1 MISMKIG
8 IITFHRAENY
18 GSVLQAY
25 ALNRYIRNIKPGAE
39 VEEIDYESD
48 IQKDIYRILIAPKS
62 ILGCAR
68 YIHSLLTYKALV
80 RKKRRF
86 TNFIMEHIPLSD
98 VHGNLCANELKQ
110 YATKYDSLICGS
122 DQIWNVRCTDSSEYY
137 FLSFATEGTKKIAYA
152 PSLGLS
158 QFTSDEEKQLKERTS
173 FFDFLSTRE
182 PAGAN
187 IISFLTGKDVK
198 VVCDPVL
205 LFSAE
210 QWRELSSL
218 VNPVKGPYVLCYF
231 IGDILGMRKYVGRV
245 KRETGIS
252 KVIVIIK
259 NLRDI
264 GSRFSTQFDAGPIE
278 FLNLIEHASYVVTD
292 SFHATCFSLLYHTKF
307 WVFVEPNSTTKPNSR
322 ISNITKIAH
331 CSDRVLNIHNMND
344 VEVDADIDFATAD
357 KYIAE
362 YSMQSKM
369 YLDKALS

>member
-122 DQIWNVRCTDSSEYY
+122 DQIWNVRCTDSSEYN
-137 FLSFATEGTKKIAYA
+137 
-152 PSLGLS
+152 
-158 QFTSDEEKQLKERTS
+158 
-173 FFDFLSTRE
+173 FFFNR
-182 PAGAN
+182 
-187 IISFLTGKDVK
+187 
-198 VVCDPVL
+198 
-205 LFSAE
+205 
-210 QWRELSSL
+210 
-218 VNPVKGPYVLCYF
+218 KGC
-231 IGDILGMRKYVGRV
+231 
-245 KRETGIS
+245 E
-252 KVIVIIK
+252 
-259 NLRDI
+259 
-264 GSRFSTQFDAGPIE
+264 SR
-278 FLNLIEHASYVVTD
+278 L
-292 SFHATCFSLLYHTKF
+292 
-307 WVFVEPNSTTKPNSR
+307 
-322 ISNITKIAH
+322 
-331 CSDRVLNIHNMND
+331 
-344 VEVDADIDFATAD
+344 
-357 KYIAE
+357 
-362 YSMQSKM
+362 
-369 YLDKALS
+369 